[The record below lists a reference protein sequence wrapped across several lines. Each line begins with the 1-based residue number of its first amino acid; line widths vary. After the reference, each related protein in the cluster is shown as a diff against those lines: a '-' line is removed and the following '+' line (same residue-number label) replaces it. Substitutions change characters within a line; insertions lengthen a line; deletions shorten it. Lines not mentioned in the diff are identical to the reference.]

1 MRTLV
6 LEIDDDIFE
15 RVIAFLKILPENKM
29 RVISDREHIP
39 FVSEEEQCD
48 IEELLK
54 DRECFETEYK
64 VTVEL

>member
-1 MRTLV
+1 MKTLV

-39 FVSEEEQCD
+39 FVSEEEQRD

>member
-1 MRTLV
+1 MKTLV

-29 RVISDREHIP
+29 RVISGRDHIP
-39 FVSEEEQCD
+39 FVSEEEQRD
-48 IEELLK
+48 IEELLN